1 MDWAVDNHNRNEKN
15 NQALVQKDEQIAKL
29 RQGVDVQKYELT
41 LAERDALR
49 LQAQNE
55 RAKIDRLEEKV
66 REYEELQRS
75 RTFKL
80 AMKFRRISTAC
91 LLYTSETEAKRRGKP
106 LWSNDTGREQTYQ
119 TVPAGRHVECRQFD

>member
-1 MDWAVDNHNRNEKN
+1 MDNHNRNEKN